1 MAAILKSKMAT
12 TNNFCANAN
21 IVFWIPQ
28 GLKFPKMYR
37 FAIPNETSAEIHEP
51 DYSRLQ
57 QEAIEFYFRMFTLLH
72 FVMRTCMKM
81 TIFPKL

>member
-12 TNNFCANAN
+12 TDNFCANAN
-21 IVFWIPQ
+21 IVFWIPHS
-28 GLKFPKMYR
+28 LKFPKMYR
-37 FAIPNETSAEIHEP
+37 VAIPHETAAEIHEP
-51 DYSRLQ
+51 DCRLQ

-72 FVMRTCMKM
+72 FIMRTCMKM